1 MTEKSIHSDKDRD
14 LETVEDVNNAN
25 RYANIGISAED
36 AQFYDTFSPE
46 ERKKMM
52 WKIDLRL
59 VPVLALLYL
68 AAHIDRANIGNAKI
82 EGLTEDLNMDGIK
95 YNIAV
100 SVFFI
105 PYILLEVP
113 SNVILKNFKR
123 PSTYLGALVVS
134 WGIVM
139 TCTGV
144 VKNFAGLMVTR
155 VLLGI
160 TEAGFFPGAVYLI
173 TRWYAQRE
181 VQTRL
186 AFFYC
191 ASALSGAFSG
201 FLAFAIAKMNGVGGR
216 PGWAWIFLLEGIATV
231 LIGCACFFIM
241 PDTPQLSGRWLSE
254 KEIRYLTIQTTI
266 KEGGSS
272 AMEKTDK
279 FKWSYLWELLTDYK
293 VYLQAW
299 ILFTA
304 SVCAYG
310 LKFTMPS
317 ITKSMG
323 FTSSEAQLMTIPPYV
338 AGAIAAVTLSKLSDH
353 FFWRMPFILL
363 PMTSVLIGFCMLTPL
378 APDITHQI
386 PACYIAVMLI
396 CIGQYPTNPAGSA
409 WISSNLAGDYKRA
422 MGIAL
427 NICLGNTGGIVGS
440 YMFLEREKPG
450 YPTGFGIGLSFAAV
464 TLISTLVL
472 EFSYWKI
479 NKKRDAID
487 EEEIRR
493 QYSDEQLARMGDK
506 SPLFRY
512 KL

>member
-1 MTEKSIHSDKDRD
+1 
-14 LETVEDVNNAN
+14 
-25 RYANIGISAED
+25 
-36 AQFYDTFSPE
+36 
-46 ERKKMM
+46 
-52 WKIDLRL
+52 
-59 VPVLALLYL
+59 
-68 AAHIDRANIGNAKI
+68 
-82 EGLTEDLNMDGIK
+82 MD
-95 YNIAV
+95 
-100 SVFFI
+100 
-105 PYILLEVP
+105 
-113 SNVILKNFKR
+113 
-123 PSTYLGALVVS
+123 
-134 WGIVM
+134 
-139 TCTGV
+139 
-144 VKNFAGLMVTR
+144 
-155 VLLGI
+155 
-160 TEAGFFPGAVYLI
+160 
-173 TRWYAQRE
+173 
-181 VQTRL
+181 
-186 AFFYC
+186 
-191 ASALSGAFSG
+191 
-201 FLAFAIAKMNGVGGR
+201 GVGGR

-241 PDTPQLSGRWLSE
+241 PDTPQLSGRWLTE

-279 FKWSYLWELLTDYK
+279 FKWSHLWELLTDYK

-304 SVCAYG
+304 SVCAYGESCFAKDMISEQSFAYSSWYAAG

-363 PMTSVLIGFCMLTPL
+363 PMTSVLIGFCILLPL

-409 WISSNLAGDYKRA
+409 WISSNLAGDSKRA

-440 YMFLEREKPG
+440 YMFLEKEKPG

-464 TLISTLVL
+464 TLISTLML
-472 EFSYWKI
+472 EFSYWRI
-479 NKKRDAID
+479 NKKRDTMD